1 MLVFM
6 KNSKLVLG
14 PLICI
19 LQFRIRRVIFDIKLL
34 KFDWDANILKFVR
47 LLLVRVVQFVISFY
61 DHLFTSH
68 NSSRFK
74 KKFWKWVPLYYVM
87 WVTQCLWE
95 NDDYDYDLMMFGDV
109 IVTILLNS
117 LVHQVLESTTAQEVR
132 ARFLTCKQ
140 GYC

>member
-19 LQFRIRRVIFDIKLL
+19 LQFRICWVIFDIKLL

-61 DHLFTSH
+61 DHLFTPH
-68 NSSRFK
+68 NSSHFK